1 VWDHHRADGRCGV
14 TGGRS
19 PGAAHAAGA
28 VAAGFGISGARSGY
42 AGENSLA
49 AGGHNAVTR
58 EDPGAD
64 GGGDA
69 RRWLGTSSP
78 LPTLGQLA
86 GGCGRLMAEKNN
98 FKFLNLA
105 TIPQ

>member
-1 VWDHHRADGRCGV
+1 VD
-14 TGGRS
+14 
-19 PGAAHAAGA
+19 AAGA
-28 VAAGFGISGARSGY
+28 VATSFGGSGAYSGY

-49 AGGHNAVTR
+49 ASSHNAVTR

-69 RRWLGTSSP
+69 RRWLGASSP

-86 GGCGRLMAEKNN
+86 GVVDG
-98 FKFLNLA
+98 
-105 TIPQ
+105 